1 MMRDISARFKYSERD
16 ASKHP
21 AQAAAVAAVV
31 DAASAAPLQ
40 PASAST
46 STSVPVQAQ
55 PPAADACPPREL
67 IQRCLRS
74 YYRDMENRTATWRSV
89 SQRMQEDLAPY
100 SVLKL
105 GGFSLG
111 NVATKL
117 LGHVLTHTTN
127 LRTLDLGFNRITDKG
142 ATLLARALEQ
152 NASLESLYLSGN
164 DIGPAGAKALAQ
176 ALAKNATL
184 RSLHLSGNNIGEEG
198 ATYLADGL
206 KANRGLR
213 SLYIGTNG
221 IGSNGMKCLAAA
233 LTVNKVL
240 EELTLGQNKIGSN
253 GIQHIAAAFASGHT
267 VLTTLEIGKNAID
280 QDGAIA
286 LAKALC
292 SNTNSLQN
300 LYIDNNPMGDVGA
313 SAFGALLAKNTVI
326 RVLDLS
332 YSQMSL
338 LGLRDLSMGL
348 SYSASLLCLLLDG
361 HDWASTQY
369 MKKTNGLTGAS
380 LSTKGASNYAASCIV
395 GAINSNPKSLLLKL
409 TGVDLS
415 LVVPATSL
423 SASNLSPA
431 STAQDGSRET
441 EDPTTTTAG
450 PVENNNSREAGG
462 VTRRYSDTL
471 TRNERVLKFLQ
482 DNRRPVASLSSSG
495 GIKRK
500 NVDDANSP
508 SAANGGSSSGSFSDD
523 SGEPPLHPKYQRLDA
538 HGPVKSSSSSG
549 SIGSNSDAMAM
560 ATASSGIASGGLAT
574 TSASASA
581 SAQVNPGQPAYT
593 SRRPPRVG
601 LPSRGSI
608 VQFPTIPAETR
619 LSLKSPRYESTME
632 IQVRKVIADI
642 ATLPF
647 NADEY
652 ATLQT
657 FYLGGCHGPKDAE
670 ESKANNTSSSE
681 ATTASTRA
689 SGICSDG
696 AVDDPCEPSL
706 CPACRT
712 SRLAKFRRVMA
723 LKARL
728 EARGEAT
735 ESKLLVILRQLHYL
749 IGVFQHVDNADQRI
763 DSILVAAH
771 DPSLLASPPRHPG
784 PSSPAPTEFMQPGS

>member
-1 MMRDISARFKYSERD
+1 MRDISARFKYSERD
-16 ASKHP
+16 ATKHP
-21 AQAAAVAAVV
+21 AQAAAPQPPSTSAVAPVE
-31 DAASAAPLQ
+31 LQ
-40 PASAST
+40 PQ
-46 STSVPVQAQ
+46 PVTVVQ
-55 PPAADACPPREL
+55 PPADACPPREL

-142 ATLLARALEQ
+142 AVLLARALEQ

-176 ALAKNATL
+176 ALAKNTTL

-206 KANRGLR
+206 KANCGLR

-221 IGSNGMKCLAAA
+221 IGSNGMKCLAEA

-313 SAFGALLAKNTVI
+313 SAFGALLAKNAAI

-348 SYSASLLCLLLDG
+348 AYSASLLCLLLDG

-423 SASNLSPA
+423 SASSP
-431 STAQDGSRET
+431 TNVTTTQDGGQQT
-441 EDPTTTTAG
+441 DDPAATTTAG
-450 PVENNNSREAGG
+450 PADNSREAGG

-482 DNRRPVASLSSSG
+482 DNRRPASLSSSSSG

-500 NVDDANSP
+500 NVDDAGSP
-508 SAANGGSSSGSFSDD
+508 SAASANGGASSSGSLNDD
-523 SGEPPLHPKYQRLDA
+523 SEPPLHPKYQRLDA
-538 HGPVKSSSSSG
+538 NGPVKSSSSSG

-560 ATASSGIASGGLAT
+560 ASSSGVASGGVAT
-574 TSASASA
+574 TTAGVP
-581 SAQVNPGQPAYT
+581 VNPSQPVYT

-608 VQFPTIPAETR
+608 VQFPMIPAETR

-657 FYLGGCHGPKDAE
+657 FYLGGCHGPKEAE
-670 ESKANNTSSSE
+670 ESKATSISSSSE
-681 ATTASTRA
+681 ATPTTRA

-728 EARGEAT
+728 EARSEAT
-735 ESKLLVILRQLHYL
+735 ETKLLVILRQLHYL
-749 IGVFQHVDNADQRI
+749 IGVFQHVENADQRI

-784 PSSPAPTEFMQPGS
+784 PSSPAPTEFMQPGN